1 MSHMFRMWK
10 IRPLE
15 KRLPQYHTF
24 AEDDESQTYED
35 KYINFL
41 PKASNVL
48 DLVEIFEFEWE
59 VANFGEEV
67 QWKLIK
73 NLHF

>member
-1 MSHMFRMWK
+1 MSPSGPGKHVPHVSHVEN
-10 IRPLE
+10 RPLE

-24 AEDDESQTYED
+24 TEDDESQTYED

-48 DLVEIFEFEWE
+48 DLVEIFGFEWE

-67 QWKLIK
+67 Q
-73 NLHF
+73 